1 MVASSIRMPLL
12 VCVQSPVTVQLV
24 LPVHTF
30 SARACLSQK
39 TMNLLCAKGRMN
51 NSSHFQTG
59 PTLERARFK
68 RSDEAAVPS
77 RVDHRAHDPCGPQLI
92 VYSRDSPYRFQ
103 QFPEAPFATRVD
115 VRLLALEPQPEHSD
129 LARRAMQRLPLLNVV
144 HGM

>member
-1 MVASSIRMPLL
+1 MSGRLNKQGTAGRRQQIL
-12 VCVQSPVTVQLV
+12 VRFVEMFVSM
-24 LPVHTF
+24 F
-30 SARACLSQK
+30 K
-39 TMNLLCAKGRMN
+39 TNPRGRMN

>member
-1 MVASSIRMPLL
+1 MSGRLNKQGTAGRRQQSSVRFAEMF
-12 VCVQSPVTVQLV
+12 VSM
-24 LPVHTF
+24 F
-30 SARACLSQK
+30 K
-39 TMNLLCAKGRMN
+39 TNPRGRMN

-92 VYSRDSPYRFQ
+92 VYSRDGSYRLSFLKR
-103 QFPEAPFATRVD
+103 PSRTRVD